1 MSTASKNIGTP
12 VTMDTTGLTALA
24 GSLSGTCWQSPKVDD
39 TSTKALD
46 YQISIALAMGN
57 SAPAADK
64 CVYCW
69 VVPWFANATTSW
81 STVSNGTPVNF
92 IDSTTGGSTLINWA
106 TNNLGNPV
114 IISMGTASEIINK
127 KFNLSDVLGTFTP
140 DGWQLIFSNY
150 TTAAITSSA
159 GTLIQYKPIK
169 LDSA

>member
-1 MSTASKNIGTP
+1 MSTATKNIGTP

-24 GSLSGTCWQSPKVDD
+24 GSTSAACWQSPKVDD
-39 TSTKALD
+39 TATKALD
-46 YQISIALAMGN
+46 YQVSIALAMGN

-64 CVYCW
+64 CVYAW
-69 VVPWFANATTSW
+69 IVPWFCSGTSAW

-92 IDSTTGGSTLINWA
+92 VDSTTGGATLINWA
-106 TNNLGNPV
+106 TNNLGGAQV
-114 IISMGTASEIINK
+114 ISMGSASEIINK
-127 KFNLSDVLGTFTP
+127 TFNLSTFFGSFMP

-169 LDSA
+169 MDAA